1 MISYRTRSR
10 KLRVVTDHLGFFHPL
25 DLLYHYQDREIVPG
39 ICTDQSCDCIMN
51 VARGTEAG
59 ICPACGADSRKH
71 PHTLGNDV
79 NGTDDSIPIG
89 DRCEIGNNR

>member
-1 MISYRTRSR
+1 MISYRARSR
-10 KLRVVTDHLGFFHPL
+10 KLRIVTDHLGFFHPL

-59 ICPACGADSRKH
+59 ICPACGAD
-71 PHTLGNDV
+71 TV
-79 NGTDDSIPIG
+79 ESILILSG
-89 DRCEIGNNR
+89 MT